1 MRPPRAFFM
10 EATGTRSWL
19 FGLIALGAAACGPS
33 GSSGGDVASVVANP
47 APPKRQPGGLSPAAE
62 VGRLLFFDKS
72 LSATGAMSCATC
84 HAPDHAYGP
93 PNDLAVQLGGPDGRT
108 EGPRAVPSLRYKE
121 YTPAYADLL
130 DNPDGI
136 SAPGPGGGFAWD
148 GRADTLAQQ
157 ARLPLLSPA
166 EMANPSPEEV
176 VRKIASAPY
185 ADRFRAAFPGV
196 GWTDPA
202 RAFEAALTALEAFQR
217 EDSSFHPYTSKFDLR
232 AGNKIGGDF
241 TAAEMRGYRI
251 FADAKRGNCASCH
264 YHGAGLGGSSG
275 MFTDYSYEAIGVP
288 RNRTLAANLDPQHF
302 DLGLCG
308 PPRADHLPGGG
319 TNAFCGMF
327 KTPTLRNVTTRKVF
341 FHNGVIHSLEQAV
354 RFYAT
359 RDTRPELWYPT
370 VGGRPKATPDRSFPS
385 YGLVTTQYTG
395 GTVQK
400 YDDLPA
406 AHRGNIDGQMP
417 LDGRARGARPPLGER
432 DVQDLLC
439 FLETLTDGYHPPA
452 TPSADGRCVN

>member
-1 MRPPRAFFM
+1 M
-10 EATGTRSWL
+10 
-19 FGLIALGAAACGPS
+19 ALGAAACGPS
-33 GSSGGDVASVVANP
+33 GGSGGRRGARVGRAGAALADAARSGAG
-47 APPKRQPGGLSPAAE
+47 ALSPAAE

-84 HAPDHAYGP
+84 HDPDHAYGP
-93 PNDLAVQLGGPDGRT
+93 PNDLAVQLGGADGRT

-148 GRADTLAQQ
+148 GRANTLAQQ

-166 EMANPSPEEV
+166 EMANPSPDGGGPQDRGGA
-176 VRKIASAPY
+176 VRGPVPG
-185 ADRFRAAFPGV
+185 RVPGRGLGPTRRA
-196 GWTDPA
+196 
-202 RAFEAALTALEAFQR
+202 AFEAALTALEAFQR
-217 EDSSFHPYTSKFDLR
+217 EESSFHPYTSKFDLR

-241 TAAEMRGYRI
+241 TAAETRGYKV
-251 FADAKRGNCASCH
+251 FVDAKRGNCASCH

-288 RNRTLAANLDPQHF
+288 RNRTLAANQDPQHF

-308 PPRADHLPGGG
+308 PPRADHLPGAG

-327 KTPTLRNVTTRKVF
+327 KTPTLRNVVTRKVF

-370 VGGRPKATPDRSFPS
+370 VGGRAKAHPDRIVPE
-385 YGLVTTQYTG
+385 LRPRHDPV
-395 GTVQK
+395 
-400 YDDLPA
+400 
-406 AHRGNIDGQMP
+406 HRGNRPEVRRPARRASREHRRPDAARRP
-417 LDGRARGARPPLGER
+417 RARRETAAGRARRAGP
-432 DVQDLLC
+432 DLLPR
-439 FLETLTDGYHPPA
+439 DAHRWVPPA
-452 TPSADGRCVN
+452 RDPADRRALRELR